1 MLVLRQLH
9 DYLYDKIY
17 PYQKWHNTKSSSYIH
32 LFILIFTL
40 SFLIDYTAQQINIYR
55 YVKAET
61 NTVTVNSQPNYVYPI
76 TNELLAIDYSRSSF
90 TDGYLQLAWTS
101 TPEVK
106 YISINLINDHN
117 QVSSIADHIKNR
129 SFYSAYLPNNNYQII
144 QIIGYD
150 QAGQPITN
158 IPLQF

>member
-90 TDGYLQLAWTS
+90 TDGYLNWLGLPLPKLNTY
-101 TPEVK
+101 P
-106 YISINLINDHN
+106 SI
-117 QVSSIADHIKNR
+117 
-129 SFYSAYLPNNNYQII
+129 
-144 QIIGYD
+144 
-150 QAGQPITN
+150 
-158 IPLQF
+158 